1 MREFWGVVKNGVI
14 VLEDGSDLPEGT
26 KVRVIVEETAEW
38 QPDWDGFWQFLREA
52 WSVGLREGEQPA
64 PDVSEK
70 VDEYLAEAFLRREH
84 SPPSAEGSETK

>member
-1 MREFWGVVKNGVI
+1 MREFKGVVKNGVV
-14 VLEDGSDLPEGT
+14 VLEDGNELPEGT
-26 KVRVIVEETAEW
+26 KVRVIVEETMEW
-38 QPDWDGFWQFLREA
+38 RPDWDGFWQCLREA